1 MIHGH
6 IFFYSYRNLPTLFEA
21 MKSKANSNPATRTP
35 SASGQSPSASVPLS
49 VYRELAAELQ
59 ATRAMVDSLN
69 SKNQDL
75 TLQNQRLRQEIQ
87 RFVKAAMNLQV
98 LVGPTQPPVMN
109 TDPTAGAQT
118 VPPPAN
124 VPTGKPR
131 RARTST
137 ASPDYSELPTLEET
151 AAASAV
157 AAQLRSPD
165 AAPPVSPEPE
175 PPSRPTRD
183 FSGLWLTFIVVAI
196 MVSAFG
202 AGFLVVRPLLPT
214 ADSEEIENQ
223 LISPEADPDPA
234 LSPTENPSSP

>member
-1 MIHGH
+1 
-6 IFFYSYRNLPTLFEA
+6 
-21 MKSKANSNPATRTP
+21 MKSKANSNPVTRTP

-98 LVGPTQPPVMN
+98 LVEPTQSSVNGQPATHPA
-109 TDPTAGAQT
+109 TAQA
-118 VPPPAN
+118 AN
-124 VPTGKPR
+124 PPTGKPR
-131 RARTST
+131 RGKPQSGG
-137 ASPDYSELPTLEET
+137 DYSTLPTLEET

-157 AAQLRSPD
+157 AAQLRSPEV
-165 AAPPVSPEPE
+165 AQPVTEPEAPP
-175 PPSRPTRD
+175 RPKRD
-183 FSGLWLTFIVVAI
+183 FSGLWLTFIVIAI

-214 ADSEEIENQ
+214 ADNEDAIENQ
-223 LISPEADPDPA
+223 FTSPEADPDPV
-234 LSPTENPSSP
+234 LSPSANPSSP